1 MRAKLTITSAAV
13 LAACGQWDTAQLYEA
28 ANQPDPDAN
37 GIEPQDE
44 LREVENGAENGTSLQ

>member
-37 GIEPQDE
+37 GIEQDE